1 MTDPSDDGEHT
12 STLIG
17 RLGIQDLQQNCPLQ
31 RREVGV
37 GISLDSRLASS
48 WIGDAELFQKMEE
61 AQIKIKRDSKCRAER
76 KQDEASLT
84 RIESCIRRFF
94 ILLM

>member
-1 MTDPSDDGEHT
+1 MTNPSDDGEHT

-17 RLGIQDLQQNCPLQ
+17 RLSIQDLQQNCPLQ

-61 AQIKIKRDSKCRAER
+61 AQMKIKRDSESLLSTEDGPFAHFTSTVVFA
-76 KQDEASLT
+76 ASLY
-84 RIESCIRRFF
+84 F
-94 ILLM
+94 